1 LPVSVGDVENEDE
14 ADDVTIE
21 GGRQAAVPFLS
32 GRVPDL
38 KIQGLMYSGNR
49 RLITFHDLHLR
60 RQKKVSKTKYI
71 ADAVNVWRQIQTL

>member
-1 LPVSVGDVENEDE
+1 MPVSVGDVENEDE

-38 KIQGLMYSGNR
+38 KIQVTGTDVINIPRSSL
-49 RLITFHDLHLR
+49 TTAKKKFR
-60 RQKKVSKTKYI
+60 RQ
-71 ADAVNVWRQIQTL
+71 NV